1 MPYAI
6 VGYFDKYSD
15 DKIRSLWKGMEET
28 GIDDYLIH
36 SNNNPH
42 FKFAM
47 YEDLNITKAEQEL
60 RSITSTTRKLPI
72 QFKSYSFYPNEKPF
86 LCIDIAV
93 YPAILELQAQIR
105 SNCDPHARLFNI
117 NYFDQGIWK
126 PDCQLTI
133 EFEKEKLVKAIDF
146 LSNTVL
152 PFSGMLDRIGIIEF
166 HPAKQLFSY
175 ELAL

>member
-6 VGYFDKYSD
+6 VGYYDKYSD
-15 DKIRSLWKGMEET
+15 EKIRTLWKGMEET
-28 GIDDYLIH
+28 GVDDYLIH

-47 YEDLNITKAEQEL
+47 YEDLNIGLAEEVL
-60 RSITSTTRKLPI
+60 LSISSTTRKVPV

-86 LCIDIAV
+86 LCIDFAV
-93 YPAILELQAQIR
+93 HPAIMDLQAEIR
-105 SNCDPHARLFNI
+105 SKCDPYAKLFNM

-133 EFEKEKLVKAIDF
+133 AFEKEKLVKAIDY
-146 LSNTVL
+146 LSNAEL
-152 PFSGMLDRIGIIEF
+152 PFSGTIDRIGIIEF

-175 ELAL
+175 ELV